1 MGECLHF
8 SIHAVMAI
16 GACLKAMPYL
26 RVELGI
32 LSLSFLQ
39 LFQSQIC
46 LTLHILF
53 IFLKSCFEAWRF

>member
-39 LFQSQIC
+39 LFRSQIG
-46 LTLHILF
+46 LSLHILF
-53 IFLKSCFEAWRF
+53 IFFKVLL